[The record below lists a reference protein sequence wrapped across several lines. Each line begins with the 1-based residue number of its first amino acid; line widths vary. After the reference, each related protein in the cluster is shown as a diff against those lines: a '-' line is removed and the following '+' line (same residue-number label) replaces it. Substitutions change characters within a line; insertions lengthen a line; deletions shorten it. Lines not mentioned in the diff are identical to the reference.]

1 MRSGPIYH
9 RVDAHAHRKYPP
21 PKFHSPFSSRE
32 LISGNNKV
40 ASRWNEPI
48 LAILGPLP
56 SFVSARMGK
65 NRGNR
70 PHPCPKVL
78 EERGVSYGRSGELQY
93 SRAVRLIFEGRS
105 QGGDRLIFSR
115 GGRKSRTND
124 ASPARSFPSPGIL
137 LDRMHHVKRY
147 VK

>member
-1 MRSGPIYH
+1 MLTPTENIPLRNFT
-9 RVDAHAHRKYPP
+9 PP
-21 PKFHSPFSSRE
+21 FLLASLFNS

-78 EERGVSYGRSGELQY
+78 EEYRTARSGELQY